1 MYRIEGRVP
10 DPERDEEGQGDGVL
24 RGADRRC
31 SAGERC
37 ASHAALGEPAKLSRG
52 NPGPLCFA
60 CGERS
65 AASVPG
71 KATKA
76 KHAAVPRDDRRPLA
90 QAEGRRSAVRT
101 GRVRKAHACSEGH
114 CERLAVEGHHG
125 ARVCREHA
133 EVRRAREWQKGRAE
147 WALTCGRNL
156 REALAA
162 GDGAIA
168 RKWAALSKEA
178 GAALARARAE
188 MAAAEAKARS
198 EPGLSY
204 DTPWRAGAYPAAPNP
219 SDRGRATSR

>member
-10 DPERDEEGQGDGVL
+10 DPERGEGGQGDGVL

-37 ASHAALGEPAKLSRG
+37 ASHAALGEPAKLSRS
-52 NPGPLCFA
+52 NPGPTCFA

-65 AASVPG
+65 AASEIG
-71 KATKA
+71 GAA
-76 KHAAVPRDDRRPLA
+76 KPAAILRDERGPLT
-90 QAEGRRSAVRT
+90 QAEGRSSEVRT

-114 CERLAVEGHHG
+114 CERLAVEGHPG
-125 ARVCREHA
+125 ERVCREHA
-133 EVRRAREWQKGRAE
+133 EARRAREWQKGRAE

-168 RKWAALSKEA
+168 RKWAALSEEA
-178 GAALARARAE
+178 GAALARAQADL
-188 MAAAEAKARS
+188 AAAEARARS
-198 EPGLSY
+198 EPDLSY
-204 DTPWRAGAYPAAPNP
+204 DTPWRAGAYPAASNP